1 MTEPGELNKPLLQAA
16 DDAPPPPPRPAVPE
30 TPAQPTAAPG
40 PQLFGTS
47 DEQVTSPPPAPPGP
61 PLMGGQG
68 GWPFPPGPPLTPGP
82 PERPVPSQPHWRRA
96 LAIVA
101 LIAMVL
107 VGGALLGN
115 ASRGGSL
122 FSNGTSPAAQNSAP
136 ATSPSDASSVNRPK
150 DSANVSGV
158 TGKVQPGLV
167 NITTT
172 LANGA
177 GEGAGTGMV
186 ISSSGEVLTNNHVI
200 ENADTINVEIGGD
213 GSSHSAKVIGY
224 DVADD
229 VALVKI
235 DNVSGLDTIPIGSP
249 DNVVVDDPI
258 VVLGNALGRGGDP
271 TATSGTVTALN
282 RQITATD
289 ADGSNAETLNNMI
302 QVQADVQPG
311 DSGGALV
318 SSDGQVVGMTTAASS
333 SGFRFQQESDGV
345 GFAIRIDK
353 ALSVIKQ
360 IRNGEE
366 VDGVHVGTR
375 ALLGVSLQSASASG
389 LGGRGSGSTS
399 SGSGAEVI
407 GVSSNSPAEGAGIE
421 TGDVIVSIGDATIAS
436 SSELENT
443 MNQYHAGDKVDVG
456 WTNSSGS
463 EQHATLKL
471 SVGPPA

>member
-16 DDAPPPPPRPAVPE
+16 GDAPPAPPTPPQPPQPE
-30 TPAQPTAAPG
+30 IAEPPTQPSAAPR
-40 PQLFGTS
+40 PQLFGTGAPGAS
-47 DEQVTSPPPAPPGP
+47 GAPPYASYPTSPPPPVT
-61 PLMGGQG
+61 PL
-68 GWPFPPGPPLTPGP
+68 P
-82 PERPVPSQPHWRRA
+82 PEPPVPSQPRWRRG

-101 LIAMVL
+101 VVAMVL

-122 FSNGTSPAAQNSAP
+122 FSNDSSPAAQNTP
-136 ATSPSDASSVNRPK
+136 ASGSSNTSSVNPSQGST
-150 DSANVSGV
+150 SASGV

-172 LANGA
+172 LYGGQ

-200 ENADTINVEIGGD
+200 ENAESIKVEIGGD
-213 GSSHSAKVIGY
+213 GSAHPASVIGY

-235 DNVSGLDTIPIGSP
+235 QNVSGLDTIPIGNP
-249 DNVVVDDPI
+249 DNISVNDAI

-271 TATSGTVTALN
+271 SAASGTVTALN

-289 ADGSNAETLNNMI
+289 ADGTNAETLNNLI

-311 DSGGALV
+311 DSGGALID
-318 SSDGQVVGMTTAASS
+318 SAGQVVGMTTAASS
-333 SGFRFQQESDGV
+333 NGFRFQQETDGV

-366 VDGVHVGTR
+366 VDGVHVGSR
-375 ALLGVSLQSASASG
+375 GLLGVSLESPTVVP
-389 LGGRGSGSTS
+389 GRGGNSSSS
-399 SGSGAEVI
+399 SGDGAQVI
-407 GVSSNSPAEGAGIE
+407 DVQDGPAKDAGIQ
-421 TGDVIVSIGDATIAS
+421 TGDVIVSLGDATITS
-436 SSELENT
+436 SSDLST
-443 MNQYHAGDKVDVG
+443 AIDKYHAGDKVEVG
-456 WTNSSGS
+456 WTDSSG
-463 EQHATLKL
+463 ETQHASVKL
-471 SVGPPA
+471 IEGPPA

>member
-1 MTEPGELNKPLLQAA
+1 
-16 DDAPPPPPRPAVPE
+16 
-30 TPAQPTAAPG
+30 
-40 PQLFGTS
+40 
-47 DEQVTSPPPAPPGP
+47 
-61 PLMGGQG
+61 
-68 GWPFPPGPPLTPGP
+68 
-82 PERPVPSQPHWRRA
+82 
-96 LAIVA
+96 LAIFA

-122 FSNGTSPAAQNSAP
+122 FSDSTSPAAQNSAP
-136 ATSPSDASSVNRPK
+136 AASSNDASSVNRPN

-172 LANGA
+172 LFGGA
-177 GEGAGTGMV
+177 GQGAGTGMV

-213 GSSHSAKVIGY
+213 GSSHPAKVIGY

-229 VALVKI
+229 VALIKI
-235 DNVSGLDTIPIGSP
+235 QDVSGLDTIPVGNP
-249 DNVVVDDPI
+249 ADVVVDDPI

-271 TATSGTVTALN
+271 TAASGTVTALN

-289 ADGSNAETLNNMI
+289 ADGSNAETLTNLI

-318 SSDGQVVGMTTAASS
+318 DSNGEVIGMTTAASS
-333 SGFRFQQESDGV
+333 SGFRFQESSDGV

-353 ALSVIKQ
+353 ALSVVKQ

-366 VDGVHVGTR
+366 VDGVHVGSR
-375 ALLGVSLQSASASG
+375 GLLGVSLQKDTVTP
-389 LGGRGSGSTS
+389 GRGGASTTSGN
-399 SGSGAEVI
+399 GAQVI
-407 GVSSNSPAEGAGIE
+407 DVQNGPAEDAGIQA
-421 TGDVIVSIGDATIAS
+421 GDVIVSLGGTTITS
-436 SSELENT
+436 SSELST
-443 MNQYHAGDKVDVG
+443 AMDKYHAGDKVEVG
-456 WTNSSGS
+456 WTDSSGS
-463 EQHATLKL
+463 TQHATLKL
-471 SVGPPA
+471 IEGPPA